1 MHVPACSVYKN
12 YGPSA
17 ILIHFQIKDAMQT
30 LSSTKKPSATLS
42 LMLGA
47 IGVVY
52 GDVGT
57 SPLYTMKEIFNGPH
71 AVLATPENVLGIL
84 SLIFWSSILVISI
97 KYISFV
103 MRANNDG
110 EGGIMALM
118 ALALRHR
125 DKQRQRNVIIALG
138 LFGTALFYGDG
149 IITPAI
155 SVLSAVEGLEV
166 AAPGLHAYVL
176 PATILVLIVLFMFQS
191 YGTDKVGMLFGPV
204 MLIWFGVLG
213 LLGLL
218 SVYQNPLVLQA
229 LNPIYAV
236 HFFQVQGWHAFI
248 ALGAV
253 VLALTGA
260 EALYADMGHFG
271 KRPIQ
276 LAWFSMILPALA
288 LNYFG
293 QGALILRDPASIQNP
308 FYLLAPAWAMFP
320 MIGLATVAT
329 VIASQAVISGAF
341 SITSQAMQLDYIP
354 IMQRIHTSSQTKGQI
369 YVPAMNHMLLLLV
382 ICTVLGF
389 GSSDKLAA
397 AYGLAVTGT
406 MMTTTLLVMIVAI
419 DSWRWPPLWTGLLV
433 FLFLIVDSAFLGA
446 NLLKIPQG
454 GWFPLVVGTTLFF
467 IMSIWRRGREVL
479 SSHLQ
484 KAAIS
489 LAAFIANLTLFPPLA
504 RIPGT
509 AVYTTA
515 RNLNTPHALQI
526 NFEHN
531 QVLHERIVLLTISIA
546 DIPSIHDQERIEI
559 DRMDQGFFRV
569 TAHYGF
575 METPNVPQILDL
587 CKLKNLNIEQQNASF
602 FIGRETLI
610 PSNKPDLNPVQ
621 EKIFLFMFRNAS
633 SPIQFFKVPPE
644 RVVELGVQF
653 EI

>member
-1 MHVPACSVYKN
+1 MTIQTNAHE
-12 YGPSA
+12 PSGGLLA
-17 ILIHFQIKDAMQT
+17 
-30 LSSTKKPSATLS
+30 

-57 SPLYTMKEIFNGPH
+57 SPLYTMKEIFNGSH
-71 AVLATPENVLGIL
+71 AVAATPDNVLGIL
-84 SLIFWSSILVISI
+84 SLIFWSLILVISI
-97 KYISFV
+97 KYVLFV
-103 MRANNDG
+103 MRANNRG

-125 DKQRQRNVIIALG
+125 NQQQQRNVIIALG

-155 SVLSAVEGLEV
+155 SVLSAVEGLQV
-166 AAPGLHAYVL
+166 AAPSLQPYVL
-176 PATILVLIVLFMFQS
+176 PITIIVLIFLFLFQS
-191 YGTDKVGMLFGPV
+191 HGTAKVGLLFGPI
-204 MLIWFGVLG
+204 MIAWFAVLA
-213 LLGLL
+213 LLGWV
-218 SVYQNPLVLQA
+218 SVVQNPAVLEA
-229 LNPIYAV
+229 LNPIYGLR
-236 HFFQVQGWHAFI
+236 FFLEHGWHAFI

-276 LAWFSMILPALA
+276 FAWFSMILPALA

-293 QGALILRDPASIQNP
+293 QGALILRDPAAILNP
-308 FYLLAPAWAMFP
+308 FYLLAPDWAMYP
-320 MIGLATVAT
+320 LIGLATCAT

-341 SITSQAMQLDYIP
+341 SITSQAMQMDYIP
-354 IMQRIHTSSQTKGQI
+354 RMLRVHTSTEAIGQI
-369 YVPAMNHMLLLLV
+369 YVPTMNRMLFLLV

-389 GSSDKLAA
+389 GSSGNLAA

-406 MMTTTLLVMIVAI
+406 MTITTLLTLVVAL
-419 DSWRWPPLWTGLLV
+419 DSWQWQPYRAYMLV
-433 FLFLIVDSAFLGA
+433 TLFLVIDGGFLGA

-454 GWFPLVVGTTLFF
+454 GWFPLVVGSLLFLLMF
-467 IMSIWRRGREVL
+467 TWRRGREVL
-479 SSHLQ
+479 TYHLQ

-489 LAAFIANLTLFPPLA
+489 LTGFISSLNTRPPLA

-509 AVYTTA
+509 AVYMTS
-515 RNLNTPHALQI
+515 RNLSMPHALQV
-526 NFEHN
+526 NYAHN
-531 QVLHERIVLLTISIA
+531 QVLHERIVLLTIATEDVPIIA
-546 DIPSIHDQERIEI
+546 DDERINI
-559 DRMDQGFFRV
+559 DPLEQGFYRV
-569 TAHYGF
+569 TARHGF
-575 METPNVPQILDL
+575 METPNVPQILRL
-587 CKLKNLNIEQQNASF
+587 CRLQGLDIDALSASF

-610 PSNKPDLNPVQ
+610 PSDKPDLNPWQ
-621 EKIFLFMFRNAS
+621 EKIFLVMFRNAS

-653 EI
+653 EV

>member
-1 MHVPACSVYKN
+1 MASQSNNHE
-12 YGPSA
+12 PSGGVLA
-17 ILIHFQIKDAMQT
+17 
-30 LSSTKKPSATLS
+30 

-71 AVLATPENVLGIL
+71 AVAATPDNVLGIL
-84 SLIFWSSILVISI
+84 SLIFWSLILVISI
-97 KYISFV
+97 KYVLFV
-103 MRANNDG
+103 MRANNRG

-125 DKQRQRNVIIALG
+125 NQQRQRNIIIALG

-155 SVLSAVEGLEV
+155 SVLSAVEGLQV
-166 AAPGLHAYVL
+166 AAPALQPYVL
-176 PATILVLIVLFMFQS
+176 PITIVVLIVLFMFQS
-191 YGTDKVGMLFGPV
+191 KGTENVGLLFGPI
-204 MLIWFGVLG
+204 MMAWFGVLA
-213 LLGLL
+213 LLGGL
-218 SVYQNPLVLQA
+218 SVSQNPGVLEA
-229 LNPIYAV
+229 LNPLYGL
-236 HFFQVQGWHAFI
+236 HFFLGHGWHAFI

-293 QGALILRDPASIQNP
+293 QGALILRDPTAILNP
-308 FYLLAPAWAMFP
+308 FYLLAPSWAMYP
-320 MIGLATVAT
+320 MIGLATCAT

-341 SITSQAMQLDYIP
+341 SITSQAMQMDYIP
-354 IMQRIHTSSQTKGQI
+354 RMQRVHTSTEAIGQI
-369 YVPAMNHMLLLLV
+369 YVPTMNRTLLVLV

-389 GSSDKLAA
+389 GSSGNLAA

-406 MMTTTLLVMIVAI
+406 MMITTLLTLIVAL
-419 DSWRWPPLWTGLLV
+419 DSWQWRPSTAYSLVAVLLV
-433 FLFLIVDSAFLGA
+433 IDGAFLGA

-454 GWFPLVVGTTLFF
+454 GWFPLVVGGLLFLL
-467 IMSIWRRGREVL
+467 MSTWRSGREVL
-479 SSHLQ
+479 TYHLQ
-484 KAAIS
+484 KASMSLTGFIS
-489 LAAFIANLTLFPPLA
+489 RLNAHPPLA
-504 RIPGT
+504 RVPGT
-509 AVYTTA
+509 AVYMSA
-515 RNLNTPHALQI
+515 RNLSMPHALQV
-526 NFEHN
+526 NYAHN
-531 QVLHERIVLLTISIA
+531 QVLHERIVLLTIATEDVPTIS
-546 DIPSIHDQERIEI
+546 DGERINLDALEH
-559 DRMDQGFFRV
+559 GFYRV
-569 TAHYGF
+569 TARHGF
-575 METPNVPQILDL
+575 METPNVPKIIKLCRALGLD
-587 CKLKNLNIEQQNASF
+587 IDSASASF

-610 PSNKPDLNPVQ
+610 PSDKPDLNPLQ
-621 EKIFLFMFRNAS
+621 EKIFLVMFRNAS

-653 EI
+653 EV

>member
-1 MHVPACSVYKN
+1 MQTQSTAHE
-12 YGPSA
+12 PSA
-17 ILIHFQIKDAMQT
+17 SLA
-30 LSSTKKPSATLS
+30 S

-71 AVLATPENVLGIL
+71 AVAATPDNVLGIL
-84 SLIFWSSILVISI
+84 SLIFWSLILVISI
-97 KYISFV
+97 KYVLFV
-103 MRANNDG
+103 MRANNRG

-125 DKQRQRNVIIALG
+125 NQQRQRNIIIALG

-155 SVLSAVEGLEV
+155 SVLSAVEGLQV
-166 AAPGLHAYVL
+166 AAPGLEAYVL
-176 PATILVLIVLFMFQS
+176 PITIVVLIGLFLFQS
-191 YGTDKVGMLFGPV
+191 YGTDKVGLLFGPI
-204 MLIWFGVLG
+204 MLVWFCSLG
-213 LLGLL
+213 LLGWV
-218 SVYQNPLVLQA
+218 SVSQNPSVLYA
-229 LNPIYAV
+229 LNPLYCLR
-236 HFFQVQGWHAFI
+236 FFLQHGWHAFV

-253 VLALTGA
+253 VLAVTGA

-276 LAWFSMILPALA
+276 AVWFALILPALA

-293 QGALILRDPASIQNP
+293 QGALILRDPAAVLNP
-308 FYLLAPAWAMFP
+308 FYLLAPSWAMYP
-320 MIGLATVAT
+320 LVGLATIAT

-341 SITSQAMQLDYIP
+341 SITSQAMQMDYIP
-354 IMQRIHTSSQTKGQI
+354 RMQRVHTSTEAMGQI
-369 YVPAMNHMLLLLV
+369 YVPTMNRMLLLLV

-389 GSSDKLAA
+389 GSSGNLAA

-406 MMTTTLLVMIVAI
+406 MMITTLLALVVAR
-419 DSWRWPPLWTGLLV
+419 DSWYWSPFSAGALVAV
-433 FLFLIVDSAFLGA
+433 FLVIDGTFLGA

-454 GWFPLVVGTTLFF
+454 GWFPLALGFMFF
-467 IMSIWRRGREVL
+467 LLMSTWRRGREVL
-479 SSHLQ
+479 TYHLQ

-489 LAAFIANLTLFPPLA
+489 LMSFIADLTEHPPLA

-509 AVYTTA
+509 AVYMSA
-515 RNLNTPHALQI
+515 RNLSMPHALQT
-526 NFEHN
+526 NFKHN
-531 QVLHERIVLLTISIA
+531 RVLHERIVLLTIITE
-546 DIPSIHDQERIEI
+546 DIPAITDRERIDI
-559 DRMDQGFFRV
+559 DPLEQGFYRV
-569 TAHYGF
+569 TARHGF
-575 METPNVPQILDL
+575 METPNVPQIIKL
-587 CKLKNLNIEQQNASF
+587 CKQQGLDIDAGTASF

-610 PSNKPDLNPVQ
+610 PSSKPDLNPWQ
-621 EKIFLFMFRNAS
+621 EKIFLVMFRNAS

-653 EI
+653 EV

>member
-1 MHVPACSVYKN
+1 MQTPAN
-12 YGPSA
+12 AHEPSA
-17 ILIHFQIKDAMQT
+17 SMLA
-30 LSSTKKPSATLS
+30 

-71 AVLATPENVLGIL
+71 AVQATPENVLGIL
-84 SLIFWSSILVISI
+84 SLIFWSLILVISI
-97 KYISFV
+97 KYVLFV
-103 MRANNDG
+103 MRANNRG

-125 DKQRQRNVIIALG
+125 NQQRQRNIIIALG

-155 SVLSAVEGLEV
+155 SVLSAVEGLQV
-166 AAPGLHAYVL
+166 AAPALQAFVL
-176 PATILVLIVLFMFQS
+176 PVTIVVLIALFMFQS
-191 YGTDKVGMLFGPV
+191 YGTDKVGLLFGPI
-204 MLIWFGVLG
+204 MLIWFGTLG
-213 LLGLL
+213 LLGWL
-218 SVYQNPLVLQA
+218 SVCQNPDVLQA
-229 LNPIYAV
+229 LNPAYGV
-236 HFFQVQGWHAFI
+236 YFFLEHGWHAFI

-276 LAWFSMILPALA
+276 MAWFSMILPALA

-293 QGALILRDPASIQNP
+293 QGALILRDPAAVLNP
-308 FYLLAPAWAMFP
+308 FYLLAPEWAMYP
-320 MIGLATVAT
+320 MIGLATAAT

-341 SITSQAMQLDYIP
+341 SITSQAMQMDYIP
-354 IMQRIHTSSQTKGQI
+354 RMQRVHTSTQAMGQI
-369 YVPAMNHMLLLLV
+369 YVPAMNRMLLLLV

-389 GSSDKLAA
+389 GSSGNLAA

-406 MMTTTLLVMIVAI
+406 MMITTLLVQVVAL
-419 DSWRWPPLWTGLLV
+419 DSWQWSPLWTGALV
-433 FLFLIVDSAFLGA
+433 LLFLIVDGAFLGA
-446 NLLKIPQG
+446 NFLKIPQG
-454 GWFPLVVGTTLFF
+454 GWFPLVVGAILFF
-467 IMSIWRRGREVL
+467 VMSTWRRGREVL
-479 SSHLQ
+479 TYHLQ
-484 KAAIS
+484 KAAVS
-489 LAAFIANLTLFPPLA
+489 LTAFIANLTSCPPLA
-504 RIPGT
+504 RVPGT
-509 AVYTTA
+509 AVYMSA
-515 RNLNTPHALQI
+515 RNLSMPHALQV

-531 QVLHERIVLLTISIA
+531 QVLHERIVLLTISSA
-546 DIPSIHDQERIEI
+546 DIPTIPDQERIDI
-559 DRMDQGFFRV
+559 DQLDQGFYRV
-569 TAHYGF
+569 TARYGF
-575 METPNVPQILDL
+575 METPNVPQILGL
-587 CKLKNLNIEQQNASF
+587 CKLKNLDIDQQSASF

-610 PSNKPDLNPVQ
+610 PSNKPDLNPLQ
-621 EKIFLFMFRNAS
+621 EKIFLVMFRNAS

>member
-1 MHVPACSVYKN
+1 MQTPSNTHE
-12 YGPSA
+12 PSA
-17 ILIHFQIKDAMQT
+17 GFA
-30 LSSTKKPSATLS
+30 A

-71 AVLATPENVLGIL
+71 AVQATPDNILGIL
-84 SLIFWSSILVISI
+84 SLIFWSLILVISI
-97 KYISFV
+97 KYVLFV
-103 MRANNDG
+103 MRANNHG

-125 DKQRQRNVIIALG
+125 NQQRQRNIIIALG

-155 SVLSAVEGLEV
+155 SVLSAVEGLQV
-166 AAPGLHAYVL
+166 AAPALQAYVL
-176 PATILVLIVLFMFQS
+176 PVTIGVLIVLFLFQS
-191 YGTDKVGMLFGPV
+191 HGTAKVGLLFGPIM
-204 MLIWFGVLG
+204 MLWFGVLG
-213 LLGLL
+213 VLGWL
-218 SVYQNPLVLQA
+218 SVSQNTDVLQA
-229 LNPIYAV
+229 LNPVYGLR
-236 HFFQVQGWHAFI
+236 FFLAHGWHAFI

-276 LAWFSMILPALA
+276 AAWFSMILPALA

-293 QGALILRDPASIQNP
+293 QGALILRDPAAVLNP
-308 FYLLAPAWAMFP
+308 FYLLAPEWAMYP
-320 MIGLATVAT
+320 MVGLATAAT

-341 SITSQAMQLDYIP
+341 SITSQAMQMDYIP
-354 IMQRIHTSSQTKGQI
+354 RMQRVHTSTEAIGQI
-369 YVPAMNHMLLLLV
+369 YVPAMNRALLLLV

-389 GSSDKLAA
+389 GSSGNLAA

-406 MMTTTLLVMIVAI
+406 MMITTLLALVVAL
-419 DSWRWPPLWTGLLV
+419 DSWRWSPLWTGALV
-433 FLFLIVDSAFLGA
+433 TLFLIVDGAFLGA

-454 GWFPLVVGTTLFF
+454 GWFPLVVGMMLFF
-467 IMSIWRRGREVL
+467 VMSTWRRGREVL
-479 SSHLQ
+479 TYHLQ

-489 LAAFIANLTLFPPLA
+489 LTAFIANLTLHPPLA
-504 RIPGT
+504 RVPGT
-509 AVYTTA
+509 AVYMSA
-515 RNLNTPHALQI
+515 RNLSMPHALQV
-526 NFEHN
+526 NFQHN
-531 QVLHERIVLLTISIA
+531 QVLHERIVLLTMSTA
-546 DIPSIHDQERIEI
+546 DIPVVPDHERIDI
-559 DRMDQGFFRV
+559 DQLDQGFYRV
-569 TAHYGF
+569 TARYGF
-575 METPNVPQILDL
+575 METPNVPQILRL
-587 CKLKNLNIEQQNASF
+587 CKLKELDIDVSSTSF

-610 PSNKPDLNPVQ
+610 PSNKPDLNPLQ
-621 EKIFLFMFRNAS
+621 EKVFLVMFRNAS
-633 SPIQFFKVPPE
+633 SPIQFFKVPSE